1 MEFSKYNVFVEGY
14 PQENYLTIYNMFT
27 HKIMCVTKNSEAWST
42 QLRDKMLGQG
52 ILVDDQIMQQEEV
65 LRFYH
70 KEAGNSNE
78 LIVMLILTRKCN
90 CKCVYCYE
98 EQQKHNLMI

>member
-65 LRFYH
+65 LRFRKFKRIDCYVDSY
-70 KEAGNSNE
+70 KEMQ
-78 LIVMLILTRKCN
+78 L
-90 CKCVYCYE
+90 
-98 EQQKHNLMI
+98 